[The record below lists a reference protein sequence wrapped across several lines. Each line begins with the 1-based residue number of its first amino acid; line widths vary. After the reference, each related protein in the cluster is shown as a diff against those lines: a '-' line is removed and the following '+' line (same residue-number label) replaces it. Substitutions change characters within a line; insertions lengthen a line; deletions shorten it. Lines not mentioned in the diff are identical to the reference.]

1 MSISKGWLFSKVG
14 KTRIIP
20 LYIKIVI
27 IFLLLILISNL
38 TTNFINL
45 SMNRSEILRLAG
57 ELLTKELKEL
67 YIFASNQYQIY
78 VFDGDSEASQEALQV
93 AATTNLRL
101 PYATSFGISPE
112 AKILFLAV
120 NDASEDLKFDDLSF
134 IEEWNRK
141 RESGQEDGEAKFRLG
156 SRSYFG
162 FYKYHPNW
170 DVYLVRAEDEV
181 TFYSESWGIFI
192 RVGIIILLLTV
203 AIAWLGIVLL
213 RRIFKFVDVITQ
225 ALFEM
230 QRTQEL
236 RIIELEKA
244 PNDDITYLGMSF
256 NALSTTIKNLMNIFK
271 KFVTKDVVQQAY
283 RQRYVSLEGTQ
294 KELTILFSDIKG
306 FTFMT
311 ETLGT
316 DIINL
321 LNLHYDRAIRLI
333 QQSDGIIGSIIGDAL
348 LAVFGTLEGT
358 EKYRSLSALRAAFH
372 IQRVAAQLREAMAK
386 KKEDLLAR
394 KGELT
399 PQEEAVF
406 KAVLLEIGVGLDC
419 GKVFYGRIGSYVHM
433 TNTVIGDNVN
443 SSSRLEGL
451 TRVYKVPIIISEQV
465 RNEILALQN
474 DDYFFQE
481 LDTVQVK
488 GKTTGKKVYWPI
500 ERAALTEELEN
511 DLAVFQEALGLY
523 YTGDWVQAKKIFAKV
538 NSPISQVFEERIKS
552 AKNPPLG
559 WNGIWTMT
567 TK

>member
-1 MSISKGWLFSKVG
+1 MSVSKGLFFTKVG
-14 KTRIIP
+14 RTRIIP
-20 LYIKIVI
+20 LYLKIVG
-27 IFLLLILISNL
+27 IFLFLIVVSNL

-45 SMNRSEILRLAG
+45 MMNRSEILRLAS

-78 VFDGDSEASQEALQV
+78 VFDGDRAASLQALEAAG
-93 AATTNLRL
+93 AANLRQ
-101 PYATSFGISPE
+101 PYASAMGIQPDGTV
-112 AKILFLAV
+112 LFRSVKDPTGSLDFA
-120 NDASEDLKFDDLSF
+120 NLEFLEK
-134 IEEWNRK
+134 WKQRH
-141 RESGQEDGEAKFRLG
+141 RSGQEDGEARFTMGGRT
-156 SRSYFG
+156 YFG
-162 FYKYHPNW
+162 FYKYNPSW

-181 TFYSESWGIFI
+181 TFYSESWGIFLRI
-192 RVGIIILLLTV
+192 SLIILFLTAAV
-203 AIAWLGIVLL
+203 TWLGIVVL
-213 RRIFKFVDVITQ
+213 RRIFRYVGVITE
-225 ALFEM
+225 ALFQM
-230 QRTQEL
+230 QRTQDL
-236 RIIELEKA
+236 HIIPLDGA

-256 NALSTTIKNLMNIFK
+256 NSLSTTIKNLMNIFK

-333 QQSDGIIGSIIGDAL
+333 QQNDGIVGSIIGDAL

-358 EKYRSLSALRAAFH
+358 ESERSVKALRSAFH
-372 IQRVAAQLREAMAK
+372 IQKVAAQLREAMAR
-386 KKEDLLAR
+386 KKEELLAA
-394 KGELT
+394 KGSLT

-406 KAVLLEIGVGLDC
+406 KAVLLEVGVGLDG

-443 SSSRLEGL
+443 SASRLEGL
-451 TRVYKVPIIISEQV
+451 TRVYRVPIVVSEQV
-465 RNEILALQN
+465 RNEILATGTEEF
-474 DDYFFQE
+474 FFQE

-488 GKTTGKKVYWPI
+488 GKTTGKKIFWPM
-500 ERAALTEELEN
+500 ESDTVTPDQRK
-511 DLAVFQEALGLY
+511 DLQVFQNALNLY
-523 YTGDWVQAKKIFAKV
+523 YEGNWTEAKKLFAKV
-538 NSPISQVFEERIKS
+538 QSPVAEVFRERIKS
-552 AKNPPLG
+552 AKNPPEG
-559 WNGIWTMT
+559 WSGIWTMT

>member
-1 MSISKGWLFSKVG
+1 MSVSKGLLFTKVG
-14 KTRIIP
+14 KTSIIP
-20 LYIKIVI
+20 LYIKIVT

-67 YIFASNQYQIY
+67 YVFSSNQYQIY
-78 VFDGDSEASQEALQV
+78 VFDGDAAASQEALEV
-93 AATTNLRL
+93 AASTNLRL
-101 PYATSFGISPE
+101 PFSTAFGIQPDSR
-112 AKILFLAV
+112 ILFRAV
-120 NDASEDLKFDDLSF
+120 KDVEGNFPFADLKFL
-134 IEEWNRK
+134 EEWNRK
-141 RESGQEDGEAKFRLG
+141 REAGQEDGEAKFIMGGRA
-156 SRSYFG
+156 YFG
-162 FYKYHPNW
+162 FYKYHPDW

-192 RVGIIILLLTV
+192 RVGIIILLLTA

-236 RIIELEKA
+236 RIIELGGA

-294 KELTILFSDIKG
+294 KDLTILFSDIKG

-333 QQSDGIIGSIIGDAL
+333 QQNDGIIGSIIGDAL

-358 EKYRSLSALRAAFH
+358 EKNRSLSALRAAFH
-372 IQRVAAQLREAMAK
+372 IQRVASQLREAMAR
-386 KKEDLLAR
+386 KKEDLLAK

-406 KAVLLEIGVGLDC
+406 KAVLLEIGVGIDG

-451 TRVYKVPIIISEQV
+451 TRVYKVPIIVSELV
-465 RNEILALQN
+465 RDEVMAVN
-474 DDYFFQE
+474 DDDYIFQE

-488 GKTTGKKVYWPI
+488 GKTTGKKVFWPI
-500 ERAALTEELEN
+500 ETAALTEEIRK
-511 DLAVFQEALGLY
+511 DLALFQEALGLY
-523 YTGDWVQAKKIFAKV
+523 YSGDWTEAKKLFARVK
-538 NSPISQVFEERIKS
+538 SPIAQVFQERIKS